1 MKIIT
6 DWGRKIN
13 EPLQALNLSK
23 VDSIAL
29 HHMAHPTAD
38 ILEVQRWHLNQGW
51 RAIGYNYW
59 IGFDGA
65 VYEGRGLNL
74 GAGVA
79 NQNGHIISIGFQG
92 DYDKPQSMPDAQ
104 FNAGI
109 DLIAYLKGKIP
120 TIKKLGGHRDFMAT
134 DCPGKY
140 FPLDEFQSGKKR
152 GDSEAVSDK
161 PLTVQYLRDIVIQ
174 EIYPPN
180 FGIYVC
186 DCPKNSVGVDNY
198 FNAGFFAQT
207 KDGTIPIGNLADSGI
222 IYAQSK
228 DNPNWINVAGKPLT
242 TLYVKNG
249 GSFGI
254 AKMDSLEGKDIKTAI
269 SGIPIVIN
277 GRQIPMEEIKA
288 EGVEIAHVTLHVGLG
303 TFRPVKADDILDHH
317 MHSEFYRIEASEAEK
332 INRAK
337 ESGHR
342 VICVGTT
349 SCRTV
354 ESAADE
360 NGKLKECSGW
370 TEIFIYPGYKF
381 KVLDCLITNFHL
393 PESTLIMLVSALAG
407 REHVLAAYEEAVKE
421 RYRFFSFGDAMFIE

>member
-51 RAIGYNYW
+51 RAIGYNFW
-59 IGFDGA
+59 IDFEGN

-92 DYDKPQSMPDAQ
+92 DYDKSQSMPDAQ

-109 DLIAYLKGKIP
+109 DLITYLKGKIP
-120 TIKKLGGHRDFMAT
+120 TVKKLGGHRDFMAT

-140 FPLDEFQSGKKR
+140 FPLDEFQNGKKR

-161 PLTVQYLRDIVIQ
+161 PLTVQNLRDIVIQ

-207 KDGTIPIGNLADSGI
+207 NEGTIPVGNLADSGI
-222 IYAQSK
+222 VYAQSK
-228 DNPNWINVAGKPLT
+228 DNPNWINVAGKQLT
-242 TLYVKNG
+242 TLYVKND

-254 AKMDSLEGKDIKTAI
+254 EKMDSLEDKDIKTAI

-277 GRQIPMEEIKA
+277 GRQIPIEEIKA
-288 EGVEIAHVTLHVGLG
+288 EGYDGSELYNTWHGFLGYRGNDLVYVGAQCDYGQMAWILIALGIRNAIKLDGGGSYILHNG
-303 TFRPVKADDILDHH
+303 
-317 MHSEFYRIEASEAEK
+317 
-332 INRAK
+332 
-337 ESGHR
+337 R
-342 VICVGTT
+342 VIKATSENRRINNVGMWH
-349 SCRTV
+349 
-354 ESAADE
+354 
-360 NGKLKECSGW
+360 G
-370 TEIFIYPGYKF
+370 
-381 KVLDCLITNFHL
+381 
-393 PESTLIMLVSALAG
+393 
-407 REHVLAAYEEAVKE
+407 
-421 RYRFFSFGDAMFIE
+421 